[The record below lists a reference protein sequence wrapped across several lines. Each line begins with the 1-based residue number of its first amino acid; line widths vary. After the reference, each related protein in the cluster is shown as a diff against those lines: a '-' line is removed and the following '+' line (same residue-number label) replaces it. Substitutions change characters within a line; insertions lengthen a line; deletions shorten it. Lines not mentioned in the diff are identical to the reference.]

1 MKSWESSFLSRLTR
15 NSQKYGE
22 TENLHLADL
31 FFSFVVTRMMM
42 FVCATCKIHVCPTP
56 EESKMALDEGLVQLL
71 L

>member
-56 EESKMALDEGLVQLL
+56 EESKMALDEELVQLL